1 MEENNNRDQDQKPE
15 DPTAG
20 CFNKFRLIIEL
31 LLLIA
36 ATYAIITGLKAI

>member
-1 MEENNNRDQDQKPE
+1 MEENKDQDQKPE

-31 LLLIA
+31 LLLIG
-36 ATYAIITGLKAI
+36 GLYGIAVSLGILL